1 MVAGGSGLFSSLEGD
16 DAIGHWVADLQETW
30 AELQWDLERIFEGD
44 GVVVGF
50 YRAFGVGRQSG
61 VEVARDLAAVY
72 HIRDGLIASERVYL
86 DRDEAVKA
94 VGLRESAGT
103 PD

>member
-1 MVAGGSGLFSSLEGD
+1 VVAGGSGLFSSLEGD

-30 AELQWDLERIFEGD
+30 AELHWDLERIFEGD

-50 YRAFGVGRQSG
+50 SRAFGVGRQSG

-86 DRDEAVKA
+86 DRAEALEA
-94 VGLRESAGT
+94 AGLQRADSAF
-103 PD
+103 D